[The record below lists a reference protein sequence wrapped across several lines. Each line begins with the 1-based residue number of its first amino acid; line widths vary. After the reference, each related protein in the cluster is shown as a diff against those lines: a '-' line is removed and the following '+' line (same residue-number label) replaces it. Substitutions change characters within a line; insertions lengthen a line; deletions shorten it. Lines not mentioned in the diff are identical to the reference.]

1 MTSWRTL
8 VGNSET
14 LSAADLEDKGGH
26 VTGTIESVTGAKF
39 EEDAEGGGA
48 KKVDKKA
55 LIAFVGKQ
63 LKFSANV
70 VNCLLIE
77 KMWGEDY
84 EAWTGHLLTIMADK
98 VEVKG
103 KFFGDPC
110 IRVKGSPELDAPMTV
125 QIRLPRR
132 KPFTRTLVPTSKLA
146 AVDPVTGE
154 VGDDDIGFD
163 DDAPHAAE
171 DALGAA
177 GDDSTASEGQD
188 GFVPGRGPKSAQG
201 ELA

>member
-84 EAWTGHLLTIMADK
+84 EAWAGHLLTIMADK

-110 IRVKGSPELDAPMTV
+110 IRVKGSPELAAPMTV

-132 KPFTRTLVPTSKLA
+132 KPFTRTLVPTSKVNA
-146 AVDPVTGE
+146 VTGE
-154 VGDDDIGFD
+154 VTSGGETEEAAGSTQRPLDGVATSEGGTDPDEGFGFD
-163 DDAPHAAE
+163 
-171 DALGAA
+171 A
-177 GDDSTASEGQD
+177 GPEA
-188 GFVPGRGPKSAQG
+188 
-201 ELA
+201 